1 MHNVLTVLPGQGKSF
16 SECEILPTLL
26 VFSYGILQT
35 RSLCTP
41 CLPKTVGNPV
51 SQITS
56 NSPTISTVRETRQ
69 YCSPQTLLS
78 ELTFGGPQIAAWQ
91 HSAWLCI
98 EFIYSQGWGKGTDG
112 EKSDLKK
119 GQMRPRGSWVD
130 LLPTSAHTDVKLATS
145 VVASHFTV
153 DLILFGSYF

>member
-1 MHNVLTVLPGQGKSF
+1 MHAVFTEDSWKSSF
-16 SECEILPTLL
+16 SIHPQLSHHFECQRNQTL
-26 VFSYGILQT
+26 
-35 RSLCTP
+35 
-41 CLPKTVGNPV
+41 
-51 SQITS
+51 
-56 NSPTISTVRETRQ
+56 
-69 YCSPQTLLS
+69 YCSPQALIS
-78 ELTFGGPQIAAWQ
+78 ELTFGGPQIAAWL

-130 LLPTSAHTDVKLATS
+130 LLATSAHTDMKLATS

-153 DLILFGSYF
+153 DLILFGSCF